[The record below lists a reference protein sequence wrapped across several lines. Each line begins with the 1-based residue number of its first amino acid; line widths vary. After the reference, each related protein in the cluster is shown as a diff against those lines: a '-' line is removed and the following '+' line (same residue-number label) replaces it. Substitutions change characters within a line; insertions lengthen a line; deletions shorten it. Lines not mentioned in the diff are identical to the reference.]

1 MRRVKKRAK
10 GAGEEENG
18 RRGMRRRARRRKRG
32 RTWRSLGEGGRGR
45 N

>member
-10 GAGEEENG
+10 GEGEEENG
-18 RRGMRRRARRRKRG
+18 RRGMRRRVGRRKRG
-32 RTWRSLGEGGRGR
+32 EGLEKLGRRMGR